1 MTTLFATSLPPDL
14 PRLARDVQG
23 FPRESRLARVYDRGT
38 MAGPDNTEPAGDKT
52 LRELASLTP
61 AQLATEIRA
70 DTAEVHRRA

>member
-1 MTTLFATSLPPDL
+1 
-14 PRLARDVQG
+14 
-23 FPRESRLARVYDRGT
+23 

>member
-1 MTTLFATSLPPDL
+1 
-14 PRLARDVQG
+14 
-23 FPRESRLARVYDRGT
+23 VYDREIMT
-38 MAGPDNTEPAGDKT
+38 SPDNTEAEDDKT